1 MRDHLTLKM
10 GPKDRWRSRNEAEEM
25 DVIKEMIRPRRRKK
39 WRDRE
44 RKGQRMDANKVV
56 KEEKSHDGDEINGMS
71 LRMVSW
77 IQQLEHY
84 YASSHGL
91 ASSL

>member
-1 MRDHLTLKM
+1 
-10 GPKDRWRSRNEAEEM
+10 
-25 DVIKEMIRPRRRKK
+25 
-39 WRDRE
+39 
-44 RKGQRMDANKVV
+44 MDANKVV
-56 KEEKSHDGDEINGMS
+56 KEEKSHDGDEINGVS

-77 IQQLEHY
+77 IQQLELY